1 MSNMTN
7 TSAKSSDRY
16 FLEDQ
21 ERWESLGFD
30 WESWNATVTKI
41 LRKQTVM
48 SSSETGMKPRA
59 THSRGRLSSSNWMA

>member
-7 TSAKSSDRY
+7 TSAKGSDRY

-30 WESWNATVTKI
+30 WKSWNATVTKI
-41 LRKQTVM
+41 LRKQTVL
-48 SSSETGMKPRA
+48 SSSQTGMKPHA